1 MGRYSIWI
9 DRHLPLPL
17 ASPQVIP
24 TPEQLDA
31 ISRMTS
37 GSLQEVPVA
46 PLLLAQAVH
55 KTTCV
60 LEIRRRQ
67 VWKKIVFEAG
77 VPVDCRSNLAHETL
91 GRYMINEGKL
101 GNEDFTACLSRAAA
115 RGVPLGEELL
125 ERGLVTP
132 EDLFK
137 ILQSNLA
144 RKLLDLFTWREG
156 EFHAVDD
163 DLHAADSSLKLRVP
177 QLILTGVTKLAPQ
190 EEIDMAVGPLVG
202 QKLCLHPAP
211 PVPLEEMRFSAKQS
225 ALVEALRPGRRM
237 GELAEATGF
246 SVDEITR
253 LLYAL
258 LILGVCV
265 PESHLPKGA
274 SPQATRP
281 VPVPVMP
288 PPASTQAI
296 PIPSAAAAPPVPVA
310 SAPAEEIERR
320 RGQVMQV
327 FLVHRRQDAFDLLGL
342 PEDATLTQV
351 HRKYLEFAQRF
362 APWTFQGSDLEEKAQ
377 DLFLAGAQAYG
388 ELTDSERR
396 NTLLFRRK
404 TLREERARKAPSMHQ
419 IKTDLLDSEAQY
431 KKGQA
436 AMEAGKYRDAIML
449 LEFAADCDPQ
459 NGLYASELAWCRFLN
474 SSAAAPQAIR
484 ELQEA
489 LRRDPN
495 CGIAAFYAGEIER
508 QVGNYDDAEAHL
520 RRAIKLMSPDRRPI
534 DALKQLSTDRTK
546 RR

>member
-1 MGRYSIWI
+1 
-9 DRHLPLPL
+9 
-17 ASPQVIP
+17 VIP

-31 ISRMTS
+31 ISRMMS
-37 GSLQEVPVA
+37 GTLQDVPVA

-55 KTTCV
+55 RTTCV

-67 VWKKIVFEAG
+67 VWKKIMFESG

-91 GRYMINEGKL
+91 GRYMMGEGKL
-101 GNEDFTACLSRAAA
+101 GEEDFNSSLSRAAA

-125 ERGLVTP
+125 ERGFVTP
-132 EDLFK
+132 EELFK
-137 ILQSNLA
+137 ILQANLA

-190 EEIDMAVGPLVG
+190 EEIDMSVGPLVG

-211 PVPLEEMRFSAKQS
+211 PIPLEEMRFSTKQS

-237 GELAEATGF
+237 GELAEATGLA
-246 SVDEITR
+246 VDEITR

-265 PESHLPKGA
+265 PESRMPRGA
-274 SPQATRP
+274 TPNVTRPFPMPVPPPQAAPAVAAPATA
-281 VPVPVMP
+281 P
-288 PPASTQAI
+288 PLVADPD
-296 PIPSAAAAPPVPVA
+296 PGPAAA
-310 SAPAEEIERR
+310 ETERR
-320 RGQVMQV
+320 RNAVMQA
-327 FLVHRRQDAFDLLGL
+327 FLVYRRQDAFDLLGI
-342 PEDATLTQV
+342 PEEATLPVV
-351 HRKYLEFAQRF
+351 HQKFLEFARRF
-362 APWTFQGSDLEEKAQ
+362 APWTFHGPELSGVEEKAQ

-388 ELTDSERR
+388 ELTDAERR
-396 NTLLFRRK
+396 NTLIFRRK

-419 IKTDLLDSEAQY
+419 IKTDLLDSEAQFR
-431 KKGQA
+431 KGKA
-436 AMEAGKYRDAIML
+436 AMEAGKHREAIML

-459 NGLYASELAWCRFLN
+459 NGLYASELAWCRVLN

-489 LRRDPN
+489 LRRDPH

-508 QVGNYDDAEAHL
+508 QAGNYDEAEAHL

-534 DALKQLSTDRTK
+534 DALKQLSTDRT
-546 RR
+546 RRR

>member
-1 MGRYSIWI
+1 M
-9 DRHLPLPL
+9 
-17 ASPQVIP
+17 
-24 TPEQLDA
+24 
-31 ISRMTS
+31 MS
-37 GSLQEVPVA
+37 GTLQDVPVA

-55 KTTCV
+55 HTTCV

-67 VWKKIVFEAG
+67 VWKKVVFESG

-91 GRYMINEGKL
+91 GRFMVGEGKL
-101 GNEDFTACLSRAAA
+101 NDEEFTSALSRAAA
-115 RGVPLGEELL
+115 RGVPMGEELL

-132 EDLFK
+132 EELFK
-137 ILQSNLA
+137 ILQANLA
-144 RKLLDLFTWREG
+144 KKLLDLFTWREG

-202 QKLCLHPAP
+202 QKLCLHPSP
-211 PVPLEEMRFSAKQS
+211 PVPLEEMRVAAKQS
-225 ALVEALRPGRRM
+225 ALVEAPRPGRRM
-237 GELAEATGF
+237 GELAEATGL

-265 PESHLPKGA
+265 PESRMPKG
-274 SPQATRP
+274 SPEVTRP
-281 VPVPVMP
+281 VPVVT
-288 PPASTQAI
+288 ASTQAI
-296 PIPSAAAAPPVPVA
+296 PVPPPPVAALTV
-310 SAPAEEIERR
+310 SAEETERR
-320 RGQVMQV
+320 RNQVVQAY
-327 FLVHRRQDAFDLLGL
+327 LVHRRQDAFDLLGL
-342 PEDATLTQV
+342 PEAATLPQV
-351 HRKYLEFAQRF
+351 HQKYLEFAQRF
-362 APWTFQGSDLEEKAQ
+362 APWTFQGAELVEKAQ

-404 TLREERARKAPSMHQ
+404 TLREERARKAPSLHQ
-419 IKTDLLDSEAQY
+419 IKTDLLDSEAQF
-431 KKGQA
+431 KKGKA
-436 AMEAGKYRDAIML
+436 AMEAGKHREAIML

-474 SSAAAPQAIR
+474 SSSAAPQAIR

-489 LRRDPN
+489 LRRDPS
-495 CGIAAFYAGEIER
+495 CGLAAFYAGEIER
-508 QVGNYDDAEAHL
+508 QVGNHDEAEAYL

-534 DALKQLSTDRTK
+534 DALKQLSTE
-546 RR
+546 RRR

>member
-1 MGRYSIWI
+1 M
-9 DRHLPLPL
+9 
-17 ASPQVIP
+17 IP

-31 ISRMTS
+31 ISRMMS
-37 GSLQEVPVA
+37 GTLQEVPVA

-55 KTTCV
+55 RTTCV

-67 VWKKIVFEAG
+67 VWKKVVFDKG
-77 VPVDCRSNLAHETL
+77 VPVDCRSNLVHETL
-91 GRYMINEGKL
+91 GRYMVVEGKL
-101 GNEDFTACLSRAAA
+101 GEEDFTSSLGRAAA
-115 RGVPLGEELL
+115 RGIPLGEELL

-132 EDLFK
+132 EDLFR
-137 ILQSNLA
+137 ILQANLA
-144 RKLLDLFTWREG
+144 KKLLDLFTWREG
-156 EFHAVDD
+156 EFHAVDE
-163 DLHAADSSLKLRVP
+163 DLHAMDSSLKLRVP

-202 QKLCLHPAP
+202 QKLCLHPSP

-237 GELAEATGF
+237 GELAEATGL

-265 PESHLPKGA
+265 PESHMPKG
-274 SPQATRP
+274 SPTSPEVTRP
-281 VPVPVMP
+281 VALPKLT
-288 PPASTQAI
+288 ATQAI
-296 PIPSAAAAPPVPVA
+296 PLSAEPT
-310 SAPAEEIERR
+310 SEQTERR
-320 RGQVMQV
+320 NQVVQAYM
-327 FLVHRRQDAFDLLGL
+327 VHRRQDAFDLLGL
-342 PEDATLTQV
+342 PEEATPPLV
-351 HRKYLEFAQRF
+351 HQKYLEFAQRF
-362 APWTFQGSDLEEKAQ
+362 APWTFQGDLAEKAQ

-396 NTLLFRRK
+396 NTLIFRRK
-404 TLREERARKAPSMHQ
+404 TLREERARKAPGMHQ
-419 IKTDLLDSEAQY
+419 IKTDLLDSEAQF
-431 KKGQA
+431 KKGKA
-436 AMEAGKYRDAIML
+436 AMEAGKHREAIML

-459 NGLYASELAWCRFLN
+459 NGLYASELAWCRFMN
-474 SSAAAPQAIR
+474 SSSAAPQALR

-508 QVGNYDDAEAHL
+508 QVGNYDEAEAHL

-534 DALKQLSTDRTK
+534 DALKQLSTDRT
-546 RR
+546 RRR

>member
-1 MGRYSIWI
+1 
-9 DRHLPLPL
+9 
-17 ASPQVIP
+17 VIP

-31 ISRMTS
+31 ISRMMS
-37 GSLQEVPVA
+37 GTLQDVPVA

-55 KTTCV
+55 RTTCA

-67 VWKKIVFEAG
+67 VWKRIVFEGG
-77 VPVDCRSNLAHETL
+77 VPVDCRSNLVHETL
-91 GRYMINEGKL
+91 GRYMVIEGRL
-101 GNEDFTACLSRAAA
+101 SDEDFTSSLGRAAA

-132 EDLFK
+132 ENLFR
-137 ILQSNLA
+137 ILQANLA
-144 RKLLDLFTWREG
+144 KKLLDLFTWREG
-156 EFHAVDD
+156 EFHAIEDD
-163 DLHAADSSLKLRVP
+163 SHAADSSLKLRVP

-190 EEIDMAVGPLVG
+190 EEIDMSVGPLVG

-237 GELAEATGF
+237 GELAEATGLA
-246 SVDEITR
+246 VDEITR

-265 PESHLPKGA
+265 PESQMPRGA
-274 SPQATRP
+274 VPNVTRP
-281 VPVPVMP
+281 IPMPVPA
-288 PPASTQAI
+288 PAQAVQAVQAVVAVTA
-296 PIPSAAAAPPVPVA
+296 PAAAPVMADPDPGDT
-310 SAPAEEIERR
+310 ERR
-320 RGQVMQV
+320 RNAVMQA
-327 FLVHRRQDAFDLLGL
+327 FLVYRRQDAFDLLGI
-342 PEDATLTQV
+342 PEEATLPVV
-351 HRKYLEFAQRF
+351 HQKFLEFARRF
-362 APWTFQGSDLEEKAQ
+362 APWTFHGPELAGVEEKAQ

-388 ELTDSERR
+388 ELTDAERR
-396 NTLLFRRK
+396 NTLIFRRK
-404 TLREERARKAPSMHQ
+404 TLRDERARKAPSMHQ
-419 IKTDLLDSEAQY
+419 IKTDLLDSEAQF

-459 NGLYASELAWCRFLN
+459 NGLYASELARCRFLN

-508 QVGNYDDAEAHL
+508 QMGNYDEAEAHL

-534 DALKQLSTDRTK
+534 DALKQLSTDRT
-546 RR
+546 RRR

>member
-1 MGRYSIWI
+1 
-9 DRHLPLPL
+9 
-17 ASPQVIP
+17 VIP

-31 ISRMTS
+31 ISRMMS
-37 GSLQEVPVA
+37 GTLQDVPVA

-55 KTTCV
+55 HTTCV

-67 VWKKIVFEAG
+67 VWKKIVFESG

-91 GRYMINEGKL
+91 GRYMVGEGKL
-101 GNEDFTACLSRAAA
+101 GDESFSAALSRAAA

-132 EDLFK
+132 EELFK
-137 ILQSNLA
+137 ILQANLA
-144 RKLLDLFTWREG
+144 KKLLDLFTWREG
-156 EFHAVDD
+156 EFRAIDD

-202 QKLCLHPAP
+202 QKLCLHPSP
-211 PVPLEEMRFSAKQS
+211 PVPLEEMRFSARQS

-237 GELAEATGF
+237 GELAEAAGL
-246 SVDEITR
+246 SVDDITR

-265 PESHLPKGA
+265 PESRMPKG
-274 SPQATRP
+274 SPEVTRP
-281 VPVPVMP
+281 MPTMPPMPIPAPAPVQAPP
-288 PPASTQAI
+288 PPA
-296 PIPSAAAAPPVPVA
+296 AAPAA
-310 SAPAEEIERR
+310 SADETERR
-320 RGQVMQV
+320 RNQVIQAY
-327 FLVHRRQDAFDLLGL
+327 LVHRRQDAFDLLGL
-342 PEDATLTQV
+342 PEEATLPLV
-351 HRKYLEFAQRF
+351 HQKYLEFAQRF
-362 APWTFQGSDLEEKAQ
+362 APWTFQGAELVEKAQ

-404 TLREERARKAPSMHQ
+404 TLREERARKAPSLHQ
-419 IKTDLLDSEAQY
+419 IKTDLLDSEAQF
-431 KKGQA
+431 KKGKA
-436 AMEAGKYRDAIML
+436 AMEAGKHREAIML

-495 CGIAAFYAGEIER
+495 CGLAAFYAGEIER
-508 QVGNYDDAEAHL
+508 QVGNHDEAEAHL

-534 DALKQLSTDRTK
+534 DALKQLSTE
-546 RR
+546 RRR

>member
-1 MGRYSIWI
+1 M
-9 DRHLPLPL
+9 
-17 ASPQVIP
+17 IP

-31 ISRMTS
+31 ISRMMS
-37 GSLQEVPVA
+37 GTLQDVPVA

-55 KTTCV
+55 RTTCV

-67 VWKKIVFEAG
+67 VWKKIYFESG

-91 GRYMINEGKL
+91 GRFMVGEGKL
-101 GNEDFTACLSRAAA
+101 SDESFTAALSRAAA
-115 RGVPLGEELL
+115 RGVPLGEELQ

-137 ILQSNLA
+137 ILQANLA
-144 RKLLDLFTWREG
+144 KKLLDLFTWREG

-163 DLHAADSSLKLRVP
+163 DSQPADSSLKLRVP

-202 QKLCLHPAP
+202 QKLCLHPSP
-211 PVPLEEMRFSAKQS
+211 PVPLEELRFSAKQS

-237 GELAEATGF
+237 GELAEATGL

-253 LLYAL
+253 LLYAV

-265 PESHLPKGA
+265 PEGRLPK
-274 SPQATRP
+274 
-281 VPVPVMP
+281 
-288 PPASTQAI
+288 
-296 PIPSAAAAPPVPVA
+296 AAPPPPPIASMPTPAAVP
-310 SAPAEEIERR
+310 APAPAPSVSGEEMERR
-320 RGQVMQV
+320 RNQVMQAY
-327 FLVHRRQDAFDLLGL
+327 LVHRRQDAFDLLGL
-342 PEDATLTQV
+342 SEDAALPLIHQ
-351 HRKYLEFAQRF
+351 KYLGFAERF
-362 APWTFQGSDLEEKAQ
+362 APWMFQGDLAEKAQ

-419 IKTDLLDSEAQY
+419 IKTDLLDSEAQF
-431 KKGQA
+431 KKGKA
-436 AMEAGKYRDAIML
+436 AMDAGKHREAIML

-495 CGIAAFYAGEIER
+495 CGLAAFYAGEIER
-508 QVGNYDDAEAHL
+508 QVGNYDESEAHL

-534 DALKQLSTDRTK
+534 DALKQLSTDRT
-546 RR
+546 RRR